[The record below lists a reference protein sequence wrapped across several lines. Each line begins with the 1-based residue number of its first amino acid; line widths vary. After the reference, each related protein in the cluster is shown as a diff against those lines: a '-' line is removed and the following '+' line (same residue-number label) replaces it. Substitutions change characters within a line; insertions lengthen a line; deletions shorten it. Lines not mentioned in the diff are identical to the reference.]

1 MRSAERIPS
10 DLRHHSNLNLVEA
23 SILELKK
30 DELIELISHS
40 NAIVS
45 CLGHNLSFKGIFGHP
60 RRLVRDATKNFC
72 EAIGL
77 EQSDVTRKFILM
89 NSSGIRNRDIE
100 EKVSSVQKF
109 ILWLLSLCIP
119 PHADNDDAADYLSKQ
134 IGQNNNRL
142 EWVAVRPD
150 GLTNES
156 NVTQYELHK
165 SPVRSAIFDPGKTS
179 RINVAHFMAELV
191 TKPELWESWKGQMPV
206 ICNKNQ

>member
-1 MRSAERIPS
+1 
-10 DLRHHSNLNLVEA
+10 
-23 SILELKK
+23 
-30 DELIELISHS
+30 
-40 NAIVS
+40 
-45 CLGHNLSFKGIFGHP
+45 
-60 RRLVRDATKNFC
+60 
-72 EAIGL
+72 
-77 EQSDVTRKFILM
+77 M